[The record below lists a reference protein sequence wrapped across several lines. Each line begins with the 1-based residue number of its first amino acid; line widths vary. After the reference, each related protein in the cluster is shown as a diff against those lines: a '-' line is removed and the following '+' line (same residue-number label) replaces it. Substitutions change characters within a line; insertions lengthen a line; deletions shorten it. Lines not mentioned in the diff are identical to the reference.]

1 LLWWSEC
8 DSREVRKSM
17 LLVCDLIEGKPPEST
32 VGPSPMASIVPS
44 SKRSARPKTISYKAG
59 ATNVKDAVGGG

>member
-1 LLWWSEC
+1 MLWVSEY

-17 LLVCDLIEGKPPEST
+17 LLVRDLIEGKPSEST

-59 ATNVKDAVGGG
+59 ATTVKVPVGGG